1 MKRTL
6 TFCLIALLCA
16 MNGMAK
22 QEPMSD
28 YLNVKG
34 TLKEAYQQMPQ
45 GAPVIIRMVMRVSE
59 TDQYETGI
67 YYQIESN
74 GQNFLLPQSWLNIV
88 AMDKPETVSDFWQ
101 QTYLKHHI
109 YEQRKEQEKNQDFRR
124 EVEEECQDYLA
135 HLNDIVYEDAYM
147 TSYVQGLVATLCA
160 DQVLTGRNGN
170 LNVCVIQSLEPT
182 VFVLP
187 SGTLIVSTGLLSSL
201 DSEAE
206 LVALLATEIGHHLFD
221 HLMDNIHKAERRAKR
236 ATFWANVFNELS
248 YSFEGEYYFRGNHDA
263 LNASLAAD
271 IGEIIS
277 LLCLPA
283 FDRLGMNYSDKQEK
297 EADQLAGEILAFH
310 GYPTDALSSGLKKI
324 RDYYLRNRQT
334 EDILRYHS
342 VDDLQKRI
350 EALPASEGSTSADN
364 ANRPYLK
371 NTYDAVNFNAA
382 LNYAGGLFK
391 ESIMLAEK
399 NIKNRLADAQTYVL
413 LVQSKMALYN
423 TPEANEECLALLE
436 EADKLTPNAPNLDVC
451 KQRIL
456 LLMRMKKQSDAL
468 HSLQDYVDVLHAY
481 QEQRPA
487 DREERI
493 WIDKEMNWAL
503 MLMEKINKV

>member
-1 MKRTL
+1 MKRILTL
-6 TFCLIALLCA
+6 CLLLLLCVTYS
-16 MNGMAK
+16 MAK
-22 QEPMSD
+22 QEPYSD
-28 YLNVKG
+28 VLNIKG
-34 TLKEAYQQMPQ
+34 TLKSPYQQIPA
-45 GAPVIIRMVMRVSE
+45 GSPVTIRMVMKISG
-59 TDQYETGI
+59 TTQYEAGI
-67 YYQIESN
+67 YYMTEANGETFMLPQGGLSQIELASP
-74 GQNFLLPQSWLNIV
+74 QNTT
-88 AMDKPETVSDFWQ
+88 EFWQ
-101 QTYLKHHI
+101 QIYLTHHF
-109 YEQRKEQEKNQDFRR
+109 YEQKIKTSELEEFRR
-124 EVEEECQDYLA
+124 EVEEESREYLE
-135 HLNDIVYEDAYM
+135 HLNDILYEDAYI
-147 TSYVQGLVATLCA
+147 TSYVQGIVARMCGDNIT
-160 DQVLTGRNGN
+160 TYRNGN
-170 LNVCVIQSLEPT
+170 LNVYVIQSPEPSS
-182 VFVLP
+182 FMLP
-187 SGTLIVSTGLLSSL
+187 SGSLIVSTGLLCAL
-201 DSEAE
+201 DSEEE
-206 LVALLATEIGHHLFD
+206 LTAVLADEISHYLFD
-221 HLMDNIHKAERRAKR
+221 HQLNNIRKAERRAQR
-236 ATFWANVFNELS
+236 ALFWADVFSATSYALEDAYYYGGNERTLGAS
-248 YSFEGEYYFRGNHDA
+248 A
-263 LNASLAAD
+263 LAD
-271 IGEIIS
+271 VGTIIS
-277 LLCLPA
+277 LLCLPVI
-283 FDRLGMNYSDKQEK
+283 DRLGMNYSDKQEK

-436 EADKLTPNAPNLDVC
+436 EADKLAPNAPNLDVC